1 MENQIFKS
9 VLAPYMASLLEFKKI
24 RNQRTERYLY
34 TLKSFD
40 NYCLTGGISDIADL
54 SVDFIQRWREKM
66 IDNKEIT
73 IYAKYQ
79 IINQL
84 LCHMRDLGVDCPRI
98 RLPRSGSDSYVPYI
112 FSLEQIIQIF
122 KEADNLRLARNDVRW
137 NMYYIPSAIRLLYCT
152 GIRCGELTALR
163 NVDVDLVNGTMVL
176 QHTKN
181 GQQRLIPLSESVV
194 AIMQQFKTE
203 RVKLNIADSEKD
215 DSPFFINAL
224 GKAATVKNIYEWF
237 QRILRRCGIPH
248 KGRRY
253 GPRVHDLRHTF
264 AVHSLMR
271 HIKNGKAVET
281 AMPWLAT
288 YLGHKRP
295 QATEHYVRLASDA
308 TPMVC
313 RMQSEIGNKIYENIC
328 INNEEST
335 DW

>member
-9 VLAPYMASLLEFKKI
+9 ILAPYMASLLEFKKI
-24 RNQRTERYLY
+24 RNQKTERYQY
-34 TLKSFD
+34 TLRSFD
-40 NYCLTGGISDIADL
+40 NYCLKGGVTNIADL
-54 SVDFIQRWREKM
+54 SADFIQRWREEM

-79 IINQL
+79 IVNQL
-84 LCHMRDLGVDCPRI
+84 LCHMRELGVDCPRI
-98 RLPRSGSDSYVPYI
+98 RLPRSGSDSYIPYI
-112 FSLEQIIQIF
+112 FSVEQIKQIF
-122 KEADNLRLARNDVRW
+122 MESDNLRLARNDVRM

-163 NVDVDLVNGTMVL
+163 NEDVDLVNGTMVL

-181 GQQRLIPLSESVV
+181 GQQRLIPLSKSAV
-194 AIMQQFKTE
+194 AMLQQFKLE
-203 RVKLNIADSEKD
+203 RIRLNIAGSEKE

-248 KGRRY
+248 RGRRY

-264 AVHSLMR
+264 AVHTLMR
-271 HIKNGKAVET
+271 HIECGKAVET
-281 AMPWLAT
+281 AMPWLST

-308 TPMVC
+308 TPMVYK
-313 RMQSEIGNKIYENIC
+313 MQSEIGNKIYSNIN
-328 INNEEST
+328 INNEKSS